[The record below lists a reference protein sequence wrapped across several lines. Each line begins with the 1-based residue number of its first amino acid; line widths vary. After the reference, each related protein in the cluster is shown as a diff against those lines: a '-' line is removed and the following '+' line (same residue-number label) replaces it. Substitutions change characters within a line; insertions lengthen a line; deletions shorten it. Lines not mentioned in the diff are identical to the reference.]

1 MNTIPSESDSNAILD
16 RLLSGAG
23 LHRDAQLAALLG
35 VSPQAVSQARRK
47 RKIPEGWVVKVS
59 QQCGL
64 SMDWLMFGKGDESTP
79 VASHAPV
86 ASSTSQASTPAGA
99 AVPDLDL
106 LCIPLVAASLSAGV
120 GSLQTEADVLD
131 YFAFR
136 SDWLCRKGNPD
147 KMVLMKVYGDSMEPE
162 ICQLCGFLNNMGAVI
177 CGAGTKTLMIQG
189 VRSLKDSAFRVEGD
203 RIVAGTYGAA
213 VMAAGGDVTL
223 KGVRPSALKLPLALI
238 ARSGGTVTVSESSGR
253 LQATGIGSE
262 EEGRIRIRNEGP
274 AGPLTLKTGPYPEFP
289 TDLQSPFMAFLA
301 AGRGVSRIE
310 ERVFEGR
317 FGTAGELEK
326 MGALIRLEGKT
337 AVIYG
342 AGSLKGSAV
351 KAADLRGGAALAVAA
366 LTAKGE
372 TVIGDC
378 RHIERGYED
387 ICRDLS
393 ALGARIQWIGE

>member
-162 ICQLCGFLNNMGAVI
+162 ICHGDMALIDQSKQQIYPHTIYAVGVNEEI
-177 CGAGTKTLMIQG
+177 YIKQIETLPGHRMLL
-189 VRSLKDSAFRVEGD
+189 RSLNERYEPIEVDLRGD
-203 RIVAGTYGAA
+203 MAESVRRDGGPLGAE
-213 VMAAGGDVTL
+213 
-223 KGVRPSALKLPLALI
+223 PKLDRFPGCGQ
-238 ARSGGTVTVSESSGR
+238 RSGRGKLVAVV
-253 LQATGIGSE
+253 AVGSQLAR
-262 EEGRIRIRNEGP
+262 RI
-274 AGPLTLKTGPYPEFP
+274 
-289 TDLQSPFMAFLA
+289 
-301 AGRGVSRIE
+301 
-310 ERVFEGR
+310 
-317 FGTAGELEK
+317 GELERD
-326 MGALIRLEGKT
+326 AT
-337 AVIYG
+337 AVAFAPHLRADGPAVQPSRGVPARSRTPCETPFRKSSTSSQLDAVMTRMVSPSFQFQWERMFSHSSCTSFQFRTSAFSSAWTAIWIRG
-342 AGSLKGSAV
+342 AGSQA
-351 KAADLRGGAALAVAA
+351 
-366 LTAKGE
+366 
-372 TVIGDC
+372 
-378 RHIERGYED
+378 
-387 ICRDLS
+387 IC
-393 ALGARIQWIGE
+393 A

>member
-162 ICQLCGFLNNMGAVI
+162 ISDGQIVWVRRRE
-177 CGAGTKTLMIQG
+177 TL
-189 VRSLKDSAFRVEGD
+189 E
-203 RIVAGTYGAA
+203 
-213 VMAAGGDVTL
+213 
-223 KGVRPSALKLPLALI
+223 
-238 ARSGGTVTVSESSGR
+238 SGR
-253 LQATGIGSE
+253 VGIFVLGGMAYCKRLHVDARGACLISA
-262 EEGRIRIRNEGP
+262 NP
-274 AGPLTLKTGPYPEFP
+274 AYAPIPLTPEA
-289 TDLQSPFMAFLA
+289 DY
-301 AGRGVSRIE
+301 
-310 ERVFEGR
+310 RVC
-317 FGTAGELEK
+317 GEVV
-326 MGALIRLEGKT
+326 G
-337 AVIYG
+337 
-342 AGSLKGSAV
+342 
-351 KAADLRGGAALAVAA
+351 
-366 LTAKGE
+366 
-372 TVIGDC
+372 
-378 RHIERGYED
+378 
-387 ICRDLS
+387 
-393 ALGARIQWIGE
+393 

>member
-64 SMDWLMFGKGDESTP
+64 SMDWLMFGKGDESTS

-162 ICQLCGFLNNMGAVI
+162 ICHGDMALIDQSKQQIYPHTIYAVGVNEEIYHPFQGLGHGGAV
-177 CGAGTKTLMIQG
+177 QG
-189 VRSLKDSAFRVEGD
+189 GNLLQS
-203 RIVAGTYGAA
+203 
-213 VMAAGGDVTL
+213 AAGGQELRAV
-223 KGVRPSALKLPLALI
+223 LP
-238 ARSGGTVTVSESSGR
+238 
-253 LQATGIGSE
+253 
-262 EEGRIRIRNEGP
+262 
-274 AGPLTLKTGPYPEFP
+274 
-289 TDLQSPFMAFLA
+289 
-301 AGRGVSRIE
+301 
-310 ERVFEGR
+310 
-317 FGTAGELEK
+317 GEL
-326 MGALIRLEGKT
+326 GPQSR
-337 AVIYG
+337 
-342 AGSLKGSAV
+342 GSAH
-351 KAADLRGGAALAVAA
+351 ASIIGAAAPQAQDDFPPPPANRV
-366 LTAKGE
+366 
-372 TVIGDC
+372 
-378 RHIERGYED
+378 
-387 ICRDLS
+387 
-393 ALGARIQWIGE
+393 

>member
-64 SMDWLMFGKGDESTP
+64 SMDWLMFGKGDESTS

-147 KMVLMKVYGDSMEPE
+147 KMVLMKVYGDSMDR
-162 ICQLCGFLNNMGAVI
+162 
-177 CGAGTKTLMIQG
+177 
-189 VRSLKDSAFRVEGD
+189 RS
-203 RIVAGTYGAA
+203 
-213 VMAAGGDVTL
+213 
-223 KGVRPSALKLPLALI
+223 
-238 ARSGGTVTVSESSGR
+238 
-253 LQATGIGSE
+253 ATGTWPS
-262 EEGRIRIRNEGP
+262 
-274 AGPLTLKTGPYPEFP
+274 
-289 TDLQSPFMAFLA
+289 
-301 AGRGVSRIE
+301 
-310 ERVFEGR
+310 
-317 FGTAGELEK
+317 
-326 MGALIRLEGKT
+326 
-337 AVIYG
+337 
-342 AGSLKGSAV
+342 
-351 KAADLRGGAALAVAA
+351 
-366 LTAKGE
+366 
-372 TVIGDC
+372 
-378 RHIERGYED
+378 
-387 ICRDLS
+387 
-393 ALGARIQWIGE
+393 

>member
-1 MNTIPSESDSNAILD
+1 MSTILSESDSNAILD

-59 QQCGL
+59 QRCGL

-79 VASHAPV
+79 ASQAPA

-162 ICQLCGFLNNMGAVI
+162 IRHGDMALIDQSKQQIYPHTIYAVGVNEEI
-177 CGAGTKTLMIQG
+177 YIKQIETLPGHRMLL
-189 VRSLKDSAFRVEGD
+189 RSL
-203 RIVAGTYGAA
+203 
-213 VMAAGGDVTL
+213 
-223 KGVRPSALKLPLALI
+223 
-238 ARSGGTVTVSESSGR
+238 
-253 LQATGIGSE
+253 
-262 EEGRIRIRNEGP
+262 NERYDP
-274 AGPLTLKTGPYPEFP
+274 
-289 TDLQSPFMAFLA
+289 
-301 AGRGVSRIE
+301 IE
-310 ERVFEGR
+310 V
-317 FGTAGELEK
+317 
-326 MGALIRLEGKT
+326 
-337 AVIYG
+337 
-342 AGSLKGSAV
+342 
-351 KAADLRGGAALAVAA
+351 DLRGDMAESVRIIG
-366 LTAKGE
+366 K
-372 TVIGDC
+372 VIWWC
-378 RHIERGYED
+378 RE
-387 ICRDLS
+387 
-393 ALGARIQWIGE
+393 A

>member
-162 ICQLCGFLNNMGAVI
+162 ICHGDMALIDQSKQQIYPHTIYAVGVNEEI
-177 CGAGTKTLMIQG
+177 YIKQIETLPGHRMLL
-189 VRSLKDSAFRVEGD
+189 RSL
-203 RIVAGTYGAA
+203 
-213 VMAAGGDVTL
+213 
-223 KGVRPSALKLPLALI
+223 
-238 ARSGGTVTVSESSGR
+238 
-253 LQATGIGSE
+253 
-262 EEGRIRIRNEGP
+262 NERYEP
-274 AGPLTLKTGPYPEFP
+274 
-289 TDLQSPFMAFLA
+289 
-301 AGRGVSRIE
+301 IE
-310 ERVFEGR
+310 V
-317 FGTAGELEK
+317 
-326 MGALIRLEGKT
+326 
-337 AVIYG
+337 
-342 AGSLKGSAV
+342 
-351 KAADLRGGAALAVAA
+351 DLRGDMAESVRIIGKVIWWCRE
-366 LTAKGE
+366 AKGTE
-372 TVIGDC
+372 KIGGWE
-378 RHIERGYED
+378 ERTFF
-387 ICRDLS
+387 RKFSPPFPQPPSSLS
-393 ALGARIQWIGE
+393 QRLLTLSNPFWRLSL

>member
-162 ICQLCGFLNNMGAVI
+162 ICHGDMALI
-177 CGAGTKTLMIQG
+177 
-189 VRSLKDSAFRVEGD
+189 DSRVNSRFIPDTILRRGCQRGNLHQAD
-203 RIVAGTYGAA
+203 RDAA
-213 VMAAGGDVTL
+213 
-223 KGVRPSALKLPLALI
+223 RPSDASPQPQRQRYD
-238 ARSGGTVTVSESSGR
+238 ARSKWICAATWPSPSASSARSSG
-253 LQATGIGSE
+253 
-262 EEGRIRIRNEGP
+262 
-274 AGPLTLKTGPYPEFP
+274 
-289 TDLQSPFMAFLA
+289 
-301 AGRGVSRIE
+301 GV
-310 ERVFEGR
+310 
-317 FGTAGELEK
+317 
-326 MGALIRLEGKT
+326 GKR
-337 AVIYG
+337 
-342 AGSLKGSAV
+342 K
-351 KAADLRGGAALAVAA
+351 
-366 LTAKGE
+366 E
-372 TVIGDC
+372 
-378 RHIERGYED
+378 
-387 ICRDLS
+387 
-393 ALGARIQWIGE
+393 